1 MKCYEAVY
9 FRVRADMIKF
19 GAVFKSSTAGKICDI
34 ANAVAVAIFLNKPS
48 KK

>member
-19 GAVFKSSTAGKICDI
+19 GAVFKSSTASKVCDI
-34 ANAVAVAIFLNKPS
+34 ANAVAVANFRDKP
-48 KK
+48 KKK